1 MEQFNAVVE
10 VDWVISREGRVLGA
24 RRIRCK
30 RRCRRLR
37 ALRRRYYFAT
47 TIVLASANSR
57 DSVKGKYRK
66 ERTIFAIC
74 QYVSINTGVK

>member
-10 VDWVISREGRVLGA
+10 VNWVISREGRVLGA

-37 ALRRRYYFAT
+37 ALQRRYYFAT

-74 QYVSINTGVK
+74 QY